1 MDCEIIITLILLMIN
16 SSYQNCET
24 SSINQLSD
32 QKIEYN
38 IRAPHGHAT
47 VVKYLEILF
56 YNQKSLLKYVTK
68 HVCSSIK
75 KKHNTKRH
83 HLCF

>member
-1 MDCEIIITLILLMIN
+1 MDCEIIITLILLMIS

-32 QKIEYN
+32 QTTEYN
-38 IRAPHGHAT
+38 IKAPHGHAT
-47 VVKYLEILF
+47 VVEYLEILF

-68 HVCSSIK
+68 YV
-75 KKHNTKRH
+75 
-83 HLCF
+83 L

>member
-1 MDCEIIITLILLMIN
+1 MDCEISITLILLMIS

-24 SSINQLSD
+24 SSIIKLSD

-47 VVKYLEILF
+47 VVKYFKLLF
-56 YNQKSLLKYVTK
+56 YNLKSLLRYVTK
-68 HVCSSIK
+68 KIVC
-75 KKHNTKRH
+75 N
-83 HLCF
+83 FN